1 MQFEPAPRRGEPDVT
16 RRTPDYFLWL
26 KLVWRCR
33 ILTASASWLVHLLRA
48 FFKSKSINSQWWW
61 VGWVAES
68 MYNGQVELPWFN
80 WFADYAR
87 VSIRGSSG
95 AGDQIA
101 ANVPFPA
108 NNAASF
114 IPLPWFCFCY
124 LIPFCRRMVVSG
136 LGMCRETM
144 SWLIMGAFIF
154 FLTKCSSR
162 CLNISR

>member
-1 MQFEPAPRRGEPDVT
+1 MWPGEHQIISYD
-16 RRTPDYFLWL
+16 W
-26 KLVWRCR
+26 
-33 ILTASASWLVHLLRA
+33 SWSGDAESLQPVLPGWFTYWGH

-68 MYNGQVELPWFN
+68 MYNRQVELPWFN